1 MELTIHTL
9 TPGDK
14 DLWFLPL
21 GGTGEIGMNMNLYG
35 HAGQWLMMDCG
46 ITFHSPLCTEAEAKT
61 SILHKHDVVAAD
73 PWFISK
79 RKEQL
84 AGIVITHAH
93 EDHIGALPYLWR
105 RFKCPVYT
113 TKYTAEI
120 LRRKLARDGQGDNI
134 PIIEITSGERVDI
147 GVFNVEWMLITH
159 SLPEPHAFVIRT
171 LAGNVFHT
179 ADWKID
185 LAPVTDKP
193 FNPHAFK
200 LLAKENILAMVCD
213 STNANRTGHSVS
225 EQQCYKG
232 LKQAI
237 ENAKGRVVVG
247 CFSSNIARLITLAKI
262 AKETGRYFALFGRS
276 LQNTVGAA
284 KTTGHWPDDL
294 PVLDAFHCGYLL
306 PEEVLAVATGSQGE
320 PRAALNQLAKDT
332 YRNVALEEG
341 DLVIFSSIVIPGN
354 EESIESLLTAY
365 KGRKINTL
373 LADDSELPIHASGH
387 PCQEELKQMYEWVR
401 PHIAV
406 PTHGEAEHLQA
417 NAEIARLSHVPRSLT
432 GLNGDLFKLAP
443 EQSVVKQAVRTG
455 RIALQQA

>member
-1 MELTIHTL
+1 MTIQTL
-9 TPGDK
+9 NPTEK

-46 ITFHSPLCTEAEAKT
+46 ITFQAPLCTEDEAKT
-61 SILHKHDVVAAD
+61 SHLHKHDVVAAD
-73 PWFISK
+73 PSFISQ

-120 LRRKLARDGQGDNI
+120 LRRKLGRDGFGDNI
-134 PIIEITSGERVDI
+134 PIIEVETGERVDI
-147 GVFNVEWMLITH
+147 GVFNVEWQLITH
-159 SLPEPHAFVIRT
+159 SLPEPHAIVIRT
-171 LAGNVFHT
+171 PVGYVFHT

-193 FNPHAFK
+193 FNPNTFK
-200 LLAKENILAMVCD
+200 QLAKQNILAMVCD
-213 STNANRTGHSVS
+213 STNATREGHSVS

-232 LKQAI
+232 LKHAV

-247 CFSSNIARLITLAKI
+247 CFSSNIARLISLAKI
-262 AKETGRYFALFGRS
+262 AQETGRYFALFGRS

-284 KTTGHWPDDL
+284 KATGHWPDGL
-294 PVLDAFHCGYLL
+294 PVLDAFNCGYLL
-306 PEEVLAVATGSQGE
+306 PNEVLAVATGSQGE

-332 YRNVALEEG
+332 YRSVALEAG

-354 EESIESLLTAY
+354 EESIENLIKAYHARNIQTLTA
-365 KGRKINTL
+365 
-373 LADDSELPIHASGH
+373 DQSELPIHASGH
-387 PCQEELKQMYEWVR
+387 PCQEELKQMYNWVQ
-401 PHIAV
+401 PQIAI
-406 PTHGEAEHLQA
+406 PTHGEIEHLQA
-417 NAEIARLSHVPRSLT
+417 NAEIASQCHIPLSLT

-443 EQSVVKQAVRTG
+443 EIKLHKQAVRAG
-455 RIALQQA
+455 RIALQQS

>member
-1 MELTIHTL
+1 
-9 TPGDK
+9 
-14 DLWFLPL
+14 
-21 GGTGEIGMNMNLYG
+21 MNMNLYG

-46 ITFHSPLCTEAEAKT
+46 ITFNSPLCSEAESKT
-61 SILHKHDVVAAD
+61 SGLHKHDIVAAD
-73 PWFISK
+73 PWFISQ

-93 EDHIGALPYLWR
+93 EDHIGALPFLWR

-120 LRRKLARDGQGDNI
+120 LRRKLARGGFGDNI
-134 PIIEITSGERVDI
+134 PIIEVGSGERVDI
-147 GVFNVEWMLITH
+147 GEFNVEWMLITH

-171 LAGNVFHT
+171 SAGVVFHT

-193 FNPHAFK
+193 FNAHPFK
-200 LLAKENILAMVCD
+200 LLGKQNILAMVCD
-213 STNANRTGHSVS
+213 STNATREGHSVS

-232 LKQAI
+232 LKKAVVA
-237 ENAKGRVVVG
+237 AKGRVVVG

-284 KTTGHWPDDL
+284 KATGHWPDDL
-294 PVLDAFHCGYLL
+294 PVLDPFNAGYLL
-306 PEEVLAVATGSQGE
+306 PHEVLAVATGSQGE
-320 PRAALNQLAKDT
+320 PRAALNQMAKDT
-332 YRNVALEEG
+332 YRNVSLNQG
-341 DLVIFSSIVIPGN
+341 DLVMFSSIVIPGN
-354 EESIESLLTAY
+354 ETPIENLIKAF
-365 KGRKINTL
+365 KARKINTL
-373 LADDSELPIHASGH
+373 MADESELPIHASGH

-401 PHIAV
+401 PEIAI
-406 PTHGEAEHLQA
+406 PTHGEVQHMQA
-417 NAEIARLSHVPRSLT
+417 NAEMARLSHVPRSLT

-443 EQSVVKQAVRTG
+443 EIKLVKQAVRSG
-455 RIALQQA
+455 RIALQQS